1 MPQMLERAGKLL
13 TLLSPELALHRV
25 HLPASPLCPL
35 LLNTCFGGFPGE
47 PFSPLAY
54 IILFSELSE

>member
-1 MPQMLERAGKLL
+1 MPQMPERAGKPL

-35 LLNTCFGGFPGE
+35 LLSTCFGDFLG
-47 PFSPLAY
+47 SHLALLP
-54 IILFSELSE
+54 I